1 MQQTDPR
8 QITQSGILLLKDF
21 NLSDM
26 LLLVCG
32 VICQV
37 YWQPYNKSGLRKQ
50 FLHTNMSSVG
60 VQFESLTLYT
70 CSLTIIDY
78 SCRVSIIFRFDVE
91 LY

>member
-32 VICQV
+32 VI
-37 YWQPYNKSGLRKQ
+37 
-50 FLHTNMSSVG
+50 
-60 VQFESLTLYT
+60 
-70 CSLTIIDY
+70 
-78 SCRVSIIFRFDVE
+78 
-91 LY
+91 